1 MGKCTPP
8 SVLALWPAGGHL
20 VWPPGAPGSSG
31 CLVAQCNC
39 SFWGCRGKCDN
50 QTHTLE
56 GGQCRGDRAV
66 STPLAQSL
74 EQEHPCSLIPVSPSV
89 SHHLS
94 LAYPCLTLDFHLK
107 AAEGKRDM
115 DFLRFCFL
123 AFNGEPGQ
131 RVLSN

>member
-1 MGKCTPP
+1 MGKCAPP
-8 SVLALWPAGGHL
+8 LPSWPCGLLEATSSGLWEHLAAVGALWPNAT
-20 VWPPGAPGSSG
+20 A
-31 CLVAQCNC
+31 
-39 SFWGCRGKCDN
+39 DN

-56 GGQCRGDRAV
+56 GGQCGGDRAV

-74 EQEHPCSLIPVSPSV
+74 EQEHPCSLIPVSLSV